1 MRRSKAVLHFLML
14 AMFFTISMSCTKE
27 ETTPTAKL
35 PDIQTFEPMEGV
47 PGDVVTIAGK
57 DLGTAGFSTVVK
69 FGPVEAVVQS
79 ASETSITVVVP
90 HVVAEAKI
98 IVLAGDQRGV
108 SSDYFTIL
116 PFITSIEPSHAT
128 VGTNIEIHGG
138 GFPLLFNNC
147 QVFFNGVLGAI
158 DCSSINE
165 GLTENLFCATV
176 PAGATT
182 GLITVHVS
190 TTPGAGTKTA
200 TSPMEFVVD

>member
-1 MRRSKAVLHFLML
+1 ML

-47 PGDVVTIAGK
+47 PGDVVTIGGK
-57 DLGTAGFSTVVK
+57 DLVTAGFSTVVK

-138 GFPLLFNNC
+138 GFQLLYDANT
-147 QVFFNGVLGAI
+147 QVFFNGVLGVI

-165 GLTENLFCATV
+165 GITENYYCASV

-182 GLITVHVS
+182 GFVTVHI
-190 TTPGAGTKTA
+190 GTKTA